1 MRSIR
6 NARFRT
12 IFPFLSYYFRL
23 PASDF
28 RPPASFLSKLITRDF
43 GSNYLFTLPLLR
55 QKKIRKGTEIVPFFI
70 SHKSMETPVQAIEK
84 MVQDMLANDPA
95 YFLVEI
101 RIKPTNNVKLFLD
114 GDQGVT
120 IEKCISWNRALY
132 KKIEEENLF
141 PNGDFSL
148 EVSSPGVDEPLKL
161 FRQYKKN
168 IGRTVEVILKDGI
181 KVTGK
186 LIDVSEQ
193 AISVEET
200 KGKNKKKEVL
210 QHNFLFDQIKS
221 TKIQTVF

>member
-1 MRSIR
+1 MMNIETSLEIH
-6 NARFRT
+6 
-12 IFPFLSYYFRL
+12 YW
-23 PASDF
+23 
-28 RPPASFLSKLITRDF
+28 
-43 GSNYLFTLPLLR
+43 TLN
-55 QKKIRKGTEIVPFFI
+55 
-70 SHKSMETPVQAIEK
+70 METVQVIEK

-168 IGRTVEVILKDGI
+168 IGRTVEVILKDGV

-186 LIDVSEQ
+186 MIDVSDT
-193 AISVEET
+193 AITVEET
-200 KGKNKKKEVL
+200 KGKNKKKEVI
-210 QHNFLFDQIKS
+210 QHHFLLDQIKS

>member
-1 MRSIR
+1 
-6 NARFRT
+6 
-12 IFPFLSYYFRL
+12 
-23 PASDF
+23 
-28 RPPASFLSKLITRDF
+28 
-43 GSNYLFTLPLLR
+43 
-55 QKKIRKGTEIVPFFI
+55 
-70 SHKSMETPVQAIEK
+70 
-84 MVQDMLANDPA
+84 MLANDPA

-101 RIKPTNNVKLFLD
+101 KIKPTNNVKLFLD

-168 IGRTVEVILKDGI
+168 IGRTVEVILKEGNKI
-181 KVTGK
+181 TGK
-186 LIDVSEQ
+186 MIDVTED
-193 AISVEET
+193 AITVEET
-200 KGKNKKKEVL
+200 KGKNKKKEVI
-210 QHNFLFDQIKS
+210 QHVFLFDQIKS

>member
-1 MRSIR
+1 
-6 NARFRT
+6 
-12 IFPFLSYYFRL
+12 
-23 PASDF
+23 
-28 RPPASFLSKLITRDF
+28 
-43 GSNYLFTLPLLR
+43 
-55 QKKIRKGTEIVPFFI
+55 
-70 SHKSMETPVQAIEK
+70 METPVQAIEK

-120 IEKCISWNRALY
+120 IEKCISWNRVLY
-132 KKIEEENLF
+132 KKIEEEDLF

-168 IGRTVEVILKDGI
+168 IGRTVEVTLKDGN
-181 KVTGK
+181 KVSGK
-186 LIDVSEQ
+186 MIDVAED
-193 AISVEET
+193 AITVEET
-200 KGKNKKKEVL
+200 KGKNKKKEVI
-210 QHNFLFDQIKS
+210 QHVFLFDQIKS

>member
-1 MRSIR
+1 MMNIEC
-6 NARFRT
+6 
-12 IFPFLSYYFRL
+12 YFNIQIHYW
-23 PASDF
+23 
-28 RPPASFLSKLITRDF
+28 KL
-43 GSNYLFTLPLLR
+43 N
-55 QKKIRKGTEIVPFFI
+55 
-70 SHKSMETPVQAIEK
+70 METSVQAIEK

-101 RIKPTNNVKLFLD
+101 KIKPTNNVKIYLD

-132 KKIEEENLF
+132 KKIEEDNLF

-161 FRQYKKN
+161 FRQFKKN
-168 IGRTVEVILKDGI
+168 IGRPVEVILKDGI
-181 KVTGK
+181 KITGK
-186 LIDVSEQ
+186 MIDVTEE
-193 AISVEET
+193 AITVEET

>member
-1 MRSIR
+1 
-6 NARFRT
+6 
-12 IFPFLSYYFRL
+12 
-23 PASDF
+23 
-28 RPPASFLSKLITRDF
+28 
-43 GSNYLFTLPLLR
+43 
-55 QKKIRKGTEIVPFFI
+55 
-70 SHKSMETPVQAIEK
+70 
-84 MVQDMLANDPA
+84 MLVNDPA

-168 IGRTVEVILKDGI
+168 IGRSVEVILKDGI
-181 KVTGK
+181 KVAGK
-186 LIDVSEQ
+186 LLEVSEQ
-193 AISVEET
+193 AITVEET

-210 QHNFLFDQIKS
+210 QHSFLFDQIKS

>member
-1 MRSIR
+1 M
-6 NARFRT
+6 
-12 IFPFLSYYFRL
+12 
-23 PASDF
+23 D
-28 RPPASFLSKLITRDF
+28 
-43 GSNYLFTLPLLR
+43 
-55 QKKIRKGTEIVPFFI
+55 
-70 SHKSMETPVQAIEK
+70 TPVQAIEK

-101 RIKPTNNVKLFLD
+101 KIKPTNNVKLFLD

-132 KKIEEENLF
+132 KKIEEDNLF

-168 IGRTVEVILKDGI
+168 VGRTVEVVLKEGN

-186 LIDVSEQ
+186 MIDVTED
-193 AISVEET
+193 AITVEET

-210 QHNFLFDQIKS
+210 QHVFLFDQIKS

>member
-1 MRSIR
+1 
-6 NARFRT
+6 
-12 IFPFLSYYFRL
+12 
-23 PASDF
+23 
-28 RPPASFLSKLITRDF
+28 
-43 GSNYLFTLPLLR
+43 
-55 QKKIRKGTEIVPFFI
+55 
-70 SHKSMETPVQAIEK
+70 
-84 MVQDMLANDPA
+84 MLVNDPA

-101 RIKPTNNVKLFLD
+101 RVKPTNNVKLFLD

-181 KVTGK
+181 KVAGK
-186 LIDVSEQ
+186 LLEVSEQ
-193 AISVEET
+193 AITVEET

-210 QHNFLFDQIKS
+210 QHSFLFDQIKS

>member
-1 MRSIR
+1 
-6 NARFRT
+6 
-12 IFPFLSYYFRL
+12 
-23 PASDF
+23 
-28 RPPASFLSKLITRDF
+28 
-43 GSNYLFTLPLLR
+43 
-55 QKKIRKGTEIVPFFI
+55 
-70 SHKSMETPVQAIEK
+70 
-84 MVQDMLANDPA
+84 MLANDPA

-168 IGRTVEVILKDGI
+168 IGRTVEVILKEGN

-186 LIDVSEQ
+186 MIDVTED
-193 AISVEET
+193 AITVEET
-200 KGKNKKKEVL
+200 KGKNKKKEVI
-210 QHNFLFDQIKS
+210 QHVFLFDQIKS

>member
-1 MRSIR
+1 
-6 NARFRT
+6 
-12 IFPFLSYYFRL
+12 
-23 PASDF
+23 
-28 RPPASFLSKLITRDF
+28 
-43 GSNYLFTLPLLR
+43 
-55 QKKIRKGTEIVPFFI
+55 
-70 SHKSMETPVQAIEK
+70 
-84 MVQDMLANDPA
+84 MLVNDPA

-210 QHNFLFDQIKS
+210 QHSFLFDQIKS

>member
-1 MRSIR
+1 
-6 NARFRT
+6 
-12 IFPFLSYYFRL
+12 
-23 PASDF
+23 
-28 RPPASFLSKLITRDF
+28 
-43 GSNYLFTLPLLR
+43 
-55 QKKIRKGTEIVPFFI
+55 
-70 SHKSMETPVQAIEK
+70 METPVQAIEK

-120 IEKCISWNRALY
+120 IEKCISWNRVLY

-168 IGRTVEVILKDGI
+168 IGRTVEVTLKDGN
-181 KVTGK
+181 KVAGK
-186 LIDVSEQ
+186 MIDVTED
-193 AISVEET
+193 AITVEET
-200 KGKNKKKEVL
+200 KGKNKKKEVI
-210 QHNFLFDQIKS
+210 QHVFLFDQIKS